1 MTAAIDSRPLS
12 FSERS
17 RLLAGAVKVLFV
29 LLPFVLYL
37 VFLTRFFG
45 PPVPL
50 FYLLMA
56 AVAVVVGLDSLR
68 CLRDLQAGVVEIRD
82 DVLERSRASRG
93 PGRHFFGQFRELGKV
108 SMTGKAHFGG
118 RPGAVH
124 RVTYSPRSRF
134 VWAAEVKSPYS

>member
-1 MTAAIDSRPLS
+1 M
-12 FSERS
+12 
-17 RLLAGAVKVLFV
+17 

-56 AVAVVVGLDSLR
+56 AVAVFVGLDSLR
-68 CLRDLQAGVVEIRD
+68 CLRDPQAGVVEIRD

-93 PGRHFFGQFRELGKV
+93 AGRHSFGEFRGLGKAN
-108 SMTGKAHFGG
+108 G
-118 RPGAVH
+118 
-124 RVTYSPRSRF
+124 SPAMPST
-134 VWAAEVKSPYS
+134 